1 MNENEKKNTMTSE
14 EQEATFKNALFDAIK
29 STERGSDAYIDPVD
43 GCIVLPKA
51 IRIRKRPSDQNNS

>member
-1 MNENEKKNTMTSE
+1 MNENEKKNTMTLE
-14 EQEATFKNALFDAIK
+14 EQEATFKNALFGAIK
-29 STERGSDAYIDPVD
+29 STEKGSDAYIDPVD

>member
-1 MNENEKKNTMTSE
+1 MNENEKKKPMTPE

-29 STERGSDAYIDPVD
+29 STDRGSDAYIDPVD

-51 IRIRKRPSDQNNS
+51 IRIRKRPSDQNNN

>member
-1 MNENEKKNTMTSE
+1 MNENEKKNPMTLE
-14 EQEATFKNALFDAIK
+14 EQEATFKNALFGAIK